1 MSKTFLFFILKVFLG
16 GSICNDGGVK
26 VTEDKELSSQP
37 DPVFVNDKK
46 ILGGPQM
53 IQVRVFM
60 KPFLLIYWA
69 IYHPSIF

>member
-53 IQVRVFM
+53 IQV
-60 KPFLLIYWA
+60 
-69 IYHPSIF
+69 

>member
-1 MSKTFLFFILKVFLG
+1 MFLG

-53 IQVRVFM
+53 IQVLIFM
-60 KPFLLIYWA
+60 KPFFIELLGYL
-69 IYHPSIF
+69 PSIYILRPEG